1 MYKVFDAH
9 CHIYPD
15 KIAEK
20 ASESIGRF
28 YDMPM
33 RYDGRVSTLEKIGE
47 RAGVEKYLV
56 QSVATTPHQVRSI
69 NEFISLTVNSAPQRY
84 VGFGTLHPDSP
95 DIAGD
100 LEHLKELGLHGV
112 KLHPDVQGFKIDD
125 YRCLKI
131 YELCEKTDT
140 PILMHCGDR
149 RFDNSNPNR
158 LVPILDIYTSLTVI
172 GAHFGVWSVWNEN
185 VEKMAGHRNFYVD
198 TSSSFYAISREKARE
213 IIYTY
218 GVDRVLFG
226 TDYPMWDPKEEVERL
241 LALGLSDEENRK
253 ILYDNAYNL
262 LCKK

>member
-20 ASESIGRF
+20 AAESIGRF

-33 RYDGRVSTLEKIGE
+33 RYDGKVSTLERIGA

-69 NEFISLTVNSAPQRY
+69 NEFISSTVNSAPERY
-84 VGFGTLHPDSP
+84 VGFGTLHPGSP

-100 LEHLKELGLHGV
+100 LRYLKELGLHGV
-112 KLHPDVQGFKIDD
+112 KLHPDVQGFKMDD

-140 PILMHCGDR
+140 PILMH
-149 RFDNSNPNR
+149 
-158 LVPILDIYTSLTVI
+158 
-172 GAHFGVWSVWNEN
+172 
-185 VEKMAGHRNFYVD
+185 
-198 TSSSFYAISREKARE
+198 
-213 IIYTY
+213 
-218 GVDRVLFG
+218 
-226 TDYPMWDPKEEVERL
+226 
-241 LALGLSDEENRK
+241 
-253 ILYDNAYNL
+253 
-262 LCKK
+262 